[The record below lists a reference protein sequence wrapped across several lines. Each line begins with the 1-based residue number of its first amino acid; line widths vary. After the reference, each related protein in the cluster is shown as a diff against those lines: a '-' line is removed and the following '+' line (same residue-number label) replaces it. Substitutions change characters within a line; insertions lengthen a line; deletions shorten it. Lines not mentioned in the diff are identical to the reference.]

1 MSFAAK
7 TVGGKIAGLFLPI
20 FVFVIC
26 GFEHSVANMFYIPA
40 GLFSAVRFAAPAAG
54 LTIRGFLLGNLL
66 PVTLGNII
74 GGCAVGALYRAIY
87 LKK

>member
-1 MSFAAK
+1 
-7 TVGGKIAGLFLPI
+7 
-20 FVFVIC
+20 
-26 GFEHSVANMFYIPA
+26 
-40 GLFSAVRFAAPAAG
+40 VRFAAPAAG